1 MVAIHSDTTVQT
13 DSALPPASKT
23 SWRFGDLSAA
33 ELMPHLQ
40 RHLLKQDSRANWQLV
55 WLNNDGQPVIGLLPK
70 MSWCVYPLA
79 NDTRHSAQQANL
91 YKVEKTCRTV
101 FSDSGNA
108 SDDDSNNASVTKY
121 MSYSDWQEELI
132 VYSQNY
138 DNNDVLI
145 LANKYSQQPSYHHG
159 LIGFISYDIAAHE
172 LSATGNI
179 KIAAQ
184 PCALLGHYDIYLM
197 LDAEQKNWQLR
208 VNNDNNSFDSSLV
221 QHHTNSLVNVDILSG

>member
-79 NDTRHSAQQANL
+79 NNTGHSAQQVSL

-108 SDDDSNNASVTKY
+108 SDDDSNNASVTGY

-132 VYSQNY
+132 VYSQHY
-138 DNNDVLI
+138 NNSDVSI

-159 LIGFISYDIAAHE
+159 LIGFISYDMTAHE
-172 LSATGNI
+172 LSPTANI
-179 KIAAQ
+179 EMAAQ
-184 PCALLGHYDIYLM
+184 PCA
-197 LDAEQKNWQLR
+197 
-208 VNNDNNSFDSSLV
+208 
-221 QHHTNSLVNVDILSG
+221 